1 MLNFA
6 LIDLSNMGDKNMTT
20 IKEIAKACNVS
31 VATISN
37 ILNNKPGASDKTRK
51 MVLEMVEKM
60 EYTPNIVAKN
70 LKLQKTRSIGVIAE
84 DMTIFSIPDIIDG
97 ITEYCEKVD
106 YQILLT
112 NLRLFKKYN
121 DTYYNRE
128 DYYELVQKEIK
139 KLMEKQVEG
148 IIYVA
153 AHERVIK
160 CIPDKL
166 SIPAVMAYGYTH
178 NRDIPSV
185 VVNDTQGAYDMIEY
199 LIQNGHK
206 KIGVITGK
214 KDSMHAQARLIG
226 YQKALYHHGIL
237 YDPEFIIEGD
247 WTRDSGRNAA
257 IELISKNITA
267 IFCMNDLMAGGV
279 YDKLSSEGIAI
290 GDEISVV
297 GYDNR
302 ELSSYYYPP
311 LTTINLPLHDIGFR
325 SGELMIEMLEG
336 KVLEKKE
343 LICAINC
350 EMLVRESVKDIN

>member
-1 MLNFA
+1 
-6 LIDLSNMGDKNMTT
+6 MTT

-31 VATISN
+31 IATVSN

-51 MVLEMVEKM
+51 RVLEMVEKLD
-60 EYTPNIVAKN
+60 YTPNIVAKN
-70 LKLQKTRSIGVIAE
+70 LKMQKTRSIGVIAE

-97 ITEYCEKVD
+97 ITEYFQMVD

-160 CIPDKL
+160 CIPETL
-166 SIPAVMAYGYTH
+166 TVPAVMAYGYTKSTV
-178 NRDIPSV
+178 IPSV
-185 VVNDTQGAYDMIEY
+185 VVDDTQGAYDMIDY
-199 LIQNGHK
+199 LIRKGHK
-206 KIGVITGK
+206 RIGVITGK
-214 KDSMHAQARLIG
+214 NDSMHAQARLVG
-226 YQKALYHHGIL
+226 YQKALYDHGIL
-237 YDPEFIIEGD
+237 YDPELVTAGD
-247 WTRDSGRNAA
+247 WTRPSGRIGA
-257 IELISKNITA
+257 EQLMSKGITA

-279 YDKLSSEGIAI
+279 YDQLSEHGIRVGTDIA
-290 GDEISVV
+290 VV

-302 ELSSYYYPP
+302 ELSSYYHPP
-311 LTTINLPLHDIGFR
+311 LTTISLPLHDIGYR
-325 SGELMIEMLEG
+325 SGEVMIEMLEDDG
-336 KVLEKKE
+336 LTQEEQIYAV
-343 LICAINC
+343 NC
-350 EMLVRESVKDIN
+350 EMLIRESVNEIKQ

>member
-1 MLNFA
+1 
-6 LIDLSNMGDKNMTT
+6 MTT

-31 VATISN
+31 VATVSN
-37 ILNNKPGASDKTRK
+37 ILNNKPGASTETRK
-51 MVLEMVEKM
+51 KVLAMVE
-60 EYTPNIVAKN
+60 ELNYTPNVVAKN

-128 DYYELVQKEIK
+128 DYYDRVGLEIK

-166 SIPAVMAYGYTH
+166 PIPAVMAYGYTE
-178 NRDIPSV
+178 NPEVPSIV
-185 VVNDTQGAYDMIEY
+185 VDDTHGAYEMIQHLVEY
-199 LIQNGHK
+199 GHE

-214 KDSMHAQARLIG
+214 RDSMHAQARLIG
-226 YQKALYHHGIL
+226 YQTALYDHGIL
-237 YDPEFIIEGD
+237 YDPNLVVWGD
-247 WTRDSGRNAA
+247 WTRESGYYGM
-257 IELISKNITA
+257 EQLIDKNVTA
-267 IFCMNDLMAGGV
+267 VFCMNDLMAGGV
-279 YDKLSSEGIAI
+279 YDKLADSGKRV
-290 GDEISVV
+290 GVDLSVA

-302 ELSSYYYPP
+302 ELSSYYNPP
-311 LTTINLPLHDIGFR
+311 LTTISLPLHDIGYR
-325 SGELMIEMLEG
+325 SGEIMIEMLEG
-336 KVLEKKE
+336 KKLRPDEI
-343 LICAINC
+343 ICAVPCTKLI
-350 EMLVRESVKDIN
+350 RQSVKRRNEAKS